1 MSEFGAALGAG
12 KGRSGE
18 RIVQSSYFC
27 RSFSLLL
34 ALMMNDR
41 LRAYLYL
48 HFCVFLWG
56 FTAILGKLISLAA
69 LPLVWWRVA
78 LCCVALWWFLPKAQ
92 LRAFSRRTIVRMLII
107 GALVGLHWL
116 CFYGAIKLSNAS
128 VAVASMAV
136 ASFFS
141 SLLEPL
147 LLRQR
152 MRWYEVGLGLFVIP
166 GMVLIIGHLDWTMRY
181 GFMVGLLAA
190 FLAALFSVL
199 NKRLIDAE
207 APPALP
213 MSFVELFGGL
223 LICSVALSSVALSG
237 AELSLRP
244 LPWDWLWMLLLA
256 WGCTLLPYY
265 LTLMAMRHLS
275 AFAANL
281 VVNLEP
287 VYGVILAGI
296 IFGEH
301 RQMPPGFYVGVAII
315 LLSVFGH
322 PFLVRWFA
330 KG

>member
-1 MSEFGAALGAG
+1 
-12 KGRSGE
+12 
-18 RIVQSSYFC
+18 
-27 RSFSLLL
+27 
-34 ALMMNDR
+34 MNDR

-56 FTAILGKLISLAA
+56 FTAILGKLISLSA
-69 LPLVWWRVA
+69 LPLVWWRVV
-78 LCCVALWWFLPKAQ
+78 LCCGALWWFLPKAQ
-92 LRAFSRRTIVRMLII
+92 LRALSRRTLGRMLGI

-152 MRWYEVGLGLFVIP
+152 VRWYEVALGLFVLP
-166 GMVLIIGHLDWTMRY
+166 GMALIIGHLDWTMRS
-181 GFMVGLLAA
+181 GFLVGLLAA
-190 FLAALFSVL
+190 FLAALFTVL

-207 APPALP
+207 APPAWP
-213 MSFVELFGGL
+213 MSFMELLGGL
-223 LICSVALSSVALSG
+223 IICTAALPFVALSG
-237 AELSLRP
+237 AELTLQP
-244 LPWDWLWMLLLA
+244 QPWDWLWMLLLA

-265 LTLMAMRHLS
+265 LTLTAMRHLT

-281 VVNLEP
+281 TVNLEP
-287 VYGVILAGI
+287 VYGVILAGLF
-296 IFGEH
+296 FGEH
-301 RQMPPGFYVGVAII
+301 REMSPGFYVGVGII

-322 PFLVRWFA
+322 PFLVRWFGKPHTA
-330 KG
+330 P